1 MKKKKERRKDK
12 MGVRKIKSTAEKR
25 NNISSIGN
33 NNSNT
38 NNIALN
44 AIAWS

>member
-1 MKKKKERRKDK
+1 